1 MSQTEESAELAAL
14 IRESAEGYVSGAN
27 TVLRARRMFTGE
39 TTRDAAAW
47 REMAELGWTGM
58 LAPEECGGG
67 GLGLAEAGVLHEQ
80 LGRGLVPE
88 PLALAA
94 HLPILAL
101 KRCAGATAQQ
111 MLSAIAGGEATVAVA
126 WQGKAGA
133 LSAEDTGVRLE
144 TAGGQ
149 MHLKGEAAFVI
160 GAQGAN
166 GLLVAARGAEGVGL
180 YRVAADASGLRLS
193 PIRLADGTAA
203 AHVVFDNVG
212 VSATDILSPAPDG
225 ARSLDAALDETRL
238 ILAAELLGVMRE
250 SFDRTL
256 DYLRT
261 RKQFGRAIGSFQALQ
276 HRAVDLYVQIELTSA
291 ALANALERIA
301 GTDDPLV
308 LAVAASSA
316 KARAADAAWLVGRE
330 AVQLHGAIAYT
341 QEHDAGLFLAR
352 AMTGG
357 ALLGNATAQRKR
369 YASLVSRT
377 LAA

>member
-67 GLGLAEAGVLHEQ
+67 GLGLAEAVVLHEQ

-101 KRCAGATAQQ
+101 KRCGGTTAQQ

-203 AHVVFDNVG
+203 AHIVFDNVA